1 MSQDK
6 PPLAPTTQIA
16 VSAPAP
22 APAPVSTTKAE
33 PTGLVERFLKR
44 RGSQKKS
51 DDKPSSAS
59 TPPTPAPAITVN
71 NKEDDDI
78 DKGFEFIDQPE
89 SQESIQQKEQQQQQ
103 QREEEEEMSM
113 VKEDLTSDVE
123 VPKPEEAVQEE
134 EEDTD
139 DSWGRNHDDP
149 LSAKEWKD
157 SFDSE
162 GRIKNVAKLRR
173 IIFYGGVAEEI
184 RKDVWKYLLGYYSF
198 ESTAE
203 ERAKL
208 DKEKREEY
216 YLYKSQWTSI
226 TPKQESRYS
235 LYRERQSR
243 VDKDVVRT
251 DRTHPFFKEESSIYL
266 KRLYDILVTYSFYN
280 FDLGYC
286 QGMGD
291 LASPILVVMQD
302 EVEAYWCFA
311 SLMETMERN
320 FQINSDGMEKQL
332 QALSKLVK
340 WMDRDLFNYLYEH
353 DSINFFFCFRWV
365 LVHFKR
371 EFSFDDTMRLWES
384 IWSQHMGSNFHLFL
398 CYAILEM
405 HKKHIMGH
413 HFAFDDILKYCID
426 LSGHMNVKEVLQ
438 NAEIQVL
445 LYRKK
450 MEKLRQKY
458 NDRQTSSE
466 K

>member
-1 MSQDK
+1 MATPEKSNV
-6 PPLAPTTQIA
+6 PPVQPQAPT
-16 VSAPAP
+16 
-22 APAPVSTTKAE
+22 PAPVKTESTS
-33 PTGLVERFLKR
+33 LVERFLKR
-44 RGSQKKS
+44 RGSQKRNDEKTNS
-51 DDKPSSAS
+51 TN
-59 TPPTPAPAITVN
+59 TPPTPAPAITVSN
-71 NKEDDDI
+71 TITTKQPSDDD
-78 DKGFEFIDQPE
+78 DGFEFIEQPE
-89 SQESIQQKEQQQQQ
+89 TQEVIQQNEQQQQQ
-103 QREEEEEMSM
+103 QREEEEELIM

-123 VPKPEEAVQEE
+123 VPKEE
-134 EEDTD
+134 ESATKAEESEDD
-139 DSWGRNHDDP
+139 DTWGRNHDDP
-149 LSAKEWKD
+149 LSAKEWRE

-162 GRIKNVAKLRR
+162 GKIKNVAKLRR

-184 RKDVWKYLLGYYSF
+184 RKEVWKFLLGYYPFDSN
-198 ESTAE
+198 AE

-208 DKEKREEY
+208 DEEKKIEY
-216 YLYKSQWTSI
+216 NLYKSQWTTI
-226 TPKQESRYS
+226 TPKQEARYS

-243 VDKDVVRT
+243 VEKDVVRT

-311 SLMETMERN
+311 SLMETMEKN

-340 WMDRDLFNYLYEH
+340 WMDRELFNYLYEH
-353 DSINFFFCFRWV
+353 DSTNFFFCFRWV

-398 CYAILEM
+398 CYAILKM
-405 HKKHIMGH
+405 HKQHIIGNN
-413 HFAFDDILKYCID
+413 FAFDDILKYCID
-426 LSGHMNVKEVLQ
+426 LSGHMNVMEVLQ

-450 MEKLRQKY
+450 MEKLRQKIT
-458 NDRQTSSE
+458 DRQIS